1 MRYYFAQMTSQE
13 DSRIV
18 SECLIDIVNN
28 VEKHVTMNKFLTSLS
43 DRVDYVIEKRRLDQN
58 ILNDNFDK
66 ISGNF
71 DNQIAFLNKL
81 ADTIFKLDERVKSL
95 EESLKRKRDEPPM
108 KLDQNKKCKYIDYI
122 NKGAKKITT
131 PWKPGMAKYRYIFY
145 NSKSKKWWLNFCKN
159 YSSKNSK
166 KEIEKDLEDILTK
179 LKIPFSI
186 AIRSGYSEKDDKD
199 GIDNIDDTDTVIDDD
214 DEFDDK
220 IVEEE
225 AYDETEE

>member
-1 MRYYFAQMTSQE
+1 MTSQE
-13 DSRIV
+13 DSKIV

-43 DRVDYVIEKRRLDQN
+43 DRVDYVIEKRKLDQN

-66 ISGNF
+66 ISCNF
-71 DNQIAFLNKL
+71 DNQKAFLNKM

-108 KLDQNKKCKYIDYI
+108 KLDQNKKSKYIDYI
-122 NKGAKKITT
+122 NNGAKKITT

-145 NSKSKKWWLNFCKN
+145 SSKSKKWYMNFCKN

-186 AIRSGYSEKDDKD
+186 VIRSGYSEKDDKD
-199 GIDNIDDTDTVIDDD
+199 GIDDDATVIDEDDD

-220 IVEEE
+220 IIEEE
-225 AYDETEE
+225 AYDETDE